1 MRLLVDTNVVISGLL
16 GRNSIPGQ
24 LMQLWQARQCQWLT
38 CEQQLIEL
46 TRVIQSPFIASK
58 VEGSYGS
65 TYAFML
71 EFQAK
76 THRLVLEPPFEAV
89 CRDPSDDYLIAMLT
103 RFPVDFLITGDKD
116 LLSLKSIYPKI
127 LTPRELIDRL

>member
-16 GRNSIPGQ
+16 SRNSVPGQ
-24 LMQLWQARQCQWLT
+24 LMQLWRDRQCQWLT
-38 CEQQLIEL
+38 CEQQLEEL
-46 TRVIQSPFIASK
+46 TRVIQYPFIIGK

-65 TYAFML
+65 AYTFMM

-76 THRLVLEPPFEAV
+76 TSRVELEPPFEPV
-89 CRDPSDDYLIAMLT
+89 CRDSTDDYLIAMLT

-116 LLSLKSIYPKI
+116 LLSLKSAYPRI